1 MAKIRLVEWC
11 VRIGGNYIKM
21 QEVWKDIT
29 GKEEEHK
36 QKATS
41 GGMCNETKKRT
52 MDTQGY

>member
-1 MAKIRLVEWC
+1 MKHLR
-11 VRIGGNYIKM
+11 GNYIKM